1 MRPAEIASRIMRS
14 WASLRA
20 FFQTT
25 LLKANNMKRIQLR
38 LIQVALLSTISF
50 AQPMGAE
57 AALVTINNPSFESP
71 VTAPAT
77 FTGSQSA
84 GPAGWTVYNSGATNN
99 QRFFGVWNPSTT
111 NSFVNGAPDGANV
124 GVVFLENTTNLAEAG
139 LRQTLTSTLQ
149 LSMQYTLTVEVGNF
163 SPADPGPFNFTGFP
177 GYRVEL
183 FAGSTLVASDPNTLS
198 PGEGVFATSVVS
210 FTTGSS
216 HANAGQA
223 MSIRLVNLNGP
234 GTEVNFDN
242 VRLDASPVPEPSTA
256 AFGAI
261 GMICALLKRHRT
273 ARHA

>member
-1 MRPAEIASRIMRS
+1 L
-14 WASLRA
+14 LRA

-25 LLKANNMKRIQLR
+25 LLKANNMKRIKLR

-50 AQPMGAE
+50 AQPMAAE
-57 AALVTINNPSFESP
+57 AALMTINNPSFESP

-77 FTGSQSA
+77 FRGSQSA
-84 GPAGWTVYNSGATNN
+84 GPTGWTVYNSGATNN

-183 FAGSTLVASDPNTLS
+183 FAGSTLIASDPNTLS

-210 FTTGSS
+210 FATGSS

-256 AFGAI
+256 VFGAI
-261 GMICALLKRHRT
+261 GMICAYGT
-273 ARHA
+273 SHA